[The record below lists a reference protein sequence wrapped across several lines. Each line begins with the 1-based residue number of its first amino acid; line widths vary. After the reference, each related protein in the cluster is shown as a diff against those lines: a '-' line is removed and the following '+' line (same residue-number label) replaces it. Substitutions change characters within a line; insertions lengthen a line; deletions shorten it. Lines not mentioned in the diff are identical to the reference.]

1 MIYAVE
7 LVILPMSSSLQS
19 RKTLLKLLIMVV
31 VSCGLLTQNGPLFCQ
46 ESQSNRDAAE
56 FYLIVQKN
64 FALWDLDGSGFLD
77 EKDVDEDIQNPNING
92 KEAAAL
98 SAIKVY
104 FRGNKDQSST
114 GLSLSQIYPFLSQ
127 TGETRF
133 TQIGKAL
140 SSLYVKYKNKIA
152 QESPNLYAN
161 GIPHIECIKQ
171 GKSGDCYFL
180 ATIGGLAYRDPQR
193 LMHMIQTCTDG
204 SFYVTF
210 PHHSP
215 IAVPPLTDCELA
227 CYSDA
232 GSDGIW
238 LHVLEKAYAIFKNRK
253 KGNAEAL
260 DAVIH
265 GGSGGRM
272 IMFVTGNNC
281 TRYPTASTSV
291 EELRQHLQAAMN
303 SNKLV
308 NTGTSGHCLTILA
321 FDPTA
326 DLITVWNPWGTDVV
340 YKTVNKKMTHGVFE
354 LTFPELMSAFVSLL
368 IEGDRPCT
376 AADYYKM
383 SHPNQK

>member
-1 MIYAVE
+1 MNSNLHY
-7 LVILPMSSSLQS
+7 
-19 RKTLLKLLIMVV
+19 RKTLLKPLITVV
-31 VSCGLLTQNGPLFCQ
+31 LSCGLLTQNVPGLCQ
-46 ESQSNRDAAE
+46 ESQSARDATE
-56 FYLIVQKN
+56 FYLIVQRN
-64 FALWDLDGSGFLD
+64 FGLWDLDGSGFLD
-77 EKDVDEDIQNPNING
+77 ERDVDEDIQNPNIKG
-92 KEAAAL
+92 KDAAAL

-114 GLSLSQIYPFLSQ
+114 GLSLSQIYPFQSQ
-127 TGETRF
+127 TGEAGLTK
-133 TQIGKAL
+133 IGKAL

-152 QESPNLYAN
+152 QESPILYAN
-161 GIPHIECIKQ
+161 KAPHIECIKQ

-193 LMHMIQTCTDG
+193 LMRMIQSCTDG

-210 PHHSP
+210 PHHAP

-238 LHVLEKAYAIFKNRK
+238 IHVLEKAYAIFKNRK
-253 KGNAEAL
+253 QGNEEAL

-291 EELRQHLQAAMN
+291 DELRQHLQAAMH

-321 FDPTA
+321 FDPTT

-340 YKTVNKKMTHGVFE
+340 YKTVNKKMTHGVFT

-368 IEGDRPCT
+368 IEGDRQCT

-383 SHPNQK
+383 SHPDQK

>member
-1 MIYAVE
+1 MSEKNNLRLKI
-7 LVILPMSSSLQS
+7 LVTAFVASSVLFQDGS
-19 RKTLLKLLIMVV
+19 V
-31 VSCGLLTQNGPLFCQ
+31 FCQ
-46 ESQSNRDAAE
+46 ELQSSKDATE
-56 FYLIVQKN
+56 FYSIVRKY
-64 FALWDLDGSGFLD
+64 FTLWDLDGSGFLD
-77 EKDVDEDIQNPNING
+77 EKDVDEDIQNPSIKG
-92 KEAAAL
+92 KDAAAL

-104 FRGNKDQSST
+104 FRSNKDDASA
-114 GLSLSQIYPFLSQ
+114 GLSLNQIYPFQSQ
-127 TGETRF
+127 NGATNFSQR
-133 TQIGKAL
+133 GKSL
-140 SSLYVKYKNKIA
+140 ISLYSKYKNKIA
-152 QESPNLYAN
+152 QESPYLYAN
-161 GIPHIECIKQ
+161 AKPHIECIKQ
-171 GKSGDCYFL
+171 GRSGDCYFL

-193 LMHMIQTCTDG
+193 LMNMIQSCPDG
-204 SFYVTF
+204 SFFVTF
-210 PHHSP
+210 PRHAP

-253 KGNAEAL
+253 NGNEEAL
-260 DAVIH
+260 DTIIH

-281 TRYPTASTSV
+281 TRYPTATTSV
-291 EELRQHLQAAMN
+291 DELRQQLQAAMN

-321 FDPTA
+321 FDPTT

-340 YKTVNKKMTHGVFE
+340 YKTVNKKMTHGVFT
-354 LTFPELMSAFVSLL
+354 LTFPELISAFVSLL